1 MKFFVWKGFIL
12 RKWPRYRTISTSF
25 SRRWAHVALR
35 SQKLGQA
42 NKVIGG
48 DTEDEDGAHLS
59 EAAHLHLREPADRL
73 APAEAFLDAFAQP
86 LADRIAKARRD
97 VVRDGGLAH
106 PAILADRS
114 VDRHV
119 RLDPA
124 RLQPLDEG
132 LGVVVLSA
140 PRVAPSGDRSLKRA
154 AASRSAVPVA
164 QVASAATTSPLR
176 FSINAWPR

>member
-59 EAAHLHLREPADRL
+59 EAAHLHLREPPTVL
-73 APAEAFLDAFAQP
+73 
-86 LADRIAKARRD
+86 
-97 VVRDGGLAH
+97 
-106 PAILADRS
+106 
-114 VDRHV
+114 
-119 RLDPA
+119 
-124 RLQPLDEG
+124 LQPK
-132 LGVVVLSA
+132 LSSM
-140 PRVAPSGDRSLKRA
+140 RLRSRWLIA
-154 AASRSAVPVA
+154 
-164 QVASAATTSPLR
+164 
-176 FSINAWPR
+176 